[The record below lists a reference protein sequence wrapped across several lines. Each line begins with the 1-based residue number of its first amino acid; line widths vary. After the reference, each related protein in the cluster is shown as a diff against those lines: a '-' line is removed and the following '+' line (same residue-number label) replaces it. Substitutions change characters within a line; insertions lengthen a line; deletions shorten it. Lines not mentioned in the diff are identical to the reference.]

1 MELTLNGKK
10 HTLDDN
16 TSVARMVADLY
27 GTDKGIAVAVNN
39 TLIPRSN
46 WDNHYLAP
54 DDEVVIIKAAYG
66 G

>member
-1 MELTLNGKK
+1 
-10 HTLDDN
+10 
-16 TSVARMVADLY
+16 MVADLY